1 MGDRMTPDTESI
13 DFRPTEV
20 DHQVARPLGVDCIH
34 GSVFPK
40 HNTDPDIHV
49 YWYDEH
55 TVILRQKHGDQL

>member
-1 MGDRMTPDTESI
+1 
-13 DFRPTEV
+13 
-20 DHQVARPLGVDCIH
+20 VARPLGVDCIH
-34 GSVFPK
+34 GSVLAK